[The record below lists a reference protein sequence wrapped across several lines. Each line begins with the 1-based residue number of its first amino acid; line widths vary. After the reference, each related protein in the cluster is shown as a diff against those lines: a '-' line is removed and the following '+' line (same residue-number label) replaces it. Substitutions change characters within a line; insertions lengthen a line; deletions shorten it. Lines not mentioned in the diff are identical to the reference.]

1 VSRDGVR
8 HSRPVVGEQGV
19 RPNRTQVWLA
29 VGAGL
34 SYAIGYPVALVGG
47 SGFGW
52 VLVTLGGVFLLGL
65 GAVTVRRIAGG
76 GGRTSR

>member
-1 VSRDGVR
+1 M
-8 HSRPVVGEQGV
+8 RPD
-19 RPNRTQVWLA
+19 RTQVRLA
-29 VGAGL
+29 VGAAL

-65 GAVTVRRIAGG
+65 GAVTVRRIGG
-76 GGRTSR
+76 GGRTGR